1 MLPHARVD
9 RCLARSDALSSGAA
23 GERLLDVEVHAPP
36 RHEEDEMITENPI
49 DPDEYTPGPD
59 SVTAPEEY
67 EPEVTVDDPFRE
79 ANPADVA
86 EQAIELPDDDG
97 DPEGDDDEVS

>member
-1 MLPHARVD
+1 MIIED
-9 RCLARSDALSSGAA
+9 R
-23 GERLLDVEVHAPP
+23 P
-36 RHEEDEMITENPI
+36 

-67 EPEVTVDDPFRE
+67 EPEIRLDEPFRE

-86 EQAIELPDDDG
+86 EQAIELPADEPDPEEDDD
-97 DPEGDDDEVS
+97 DLA

>member
-1 MLPHARVD
+1 MTAED
-9 RCLARSDALSSGAA
+9 R
-23 GERLLDVEVHAPP
+23 P
-36 RHEEDEMITENPI
+36 

-67 EPEVTVDDPFRE
+67 EPEVSIEDPTRE

-86 EQAIELPDDDG
+86 EQAIEVPVDPADRGDADG
-97 DPEGDDDEVS
+97 EENV

>member
-1 MLPHARVD
+1 MSIED
-9 RCLARSDALSSGAA
+9 RS
-23 GERLLDVEVHAPP
+23 
-36 RHEEDEMITENPI
+36 

-67 EPEVTVDDPFRE
+67 TPEPQLEDPSLE

-86 EQAIELPDDDG
+86 EQAIELPADDPGPESDDDALA
-97 DPEGDDDEVS
+97 

>member
-1 MLPHARVD
+1 MEA
-9 RCLARSDALSSGAA
+9 DAPL
-23 GERLLDVEVHAPP
+23 RK
-36 RHEEDEMITENPI
+36 EEDEMIAEDRI

-97 DPEGDDDEVS
+97 DPEGDDDDEVA

>member
-1 MLPHARVD
+1 MFAQD
-9 RCLARSDALSSGAA
+9 R
-23 GERLLDVEVHAPP
+23 
-36 RHEEDEMITENPI
+36 I

-67 EPEVTVDDPFRE
+67 EPEVDVADPFRE

-86 EQAIELPDDDG
+86 EQTVEVPVDDA
-97 DPEGDDDEVS
+97 DPEEGDDDEVG

>member
-1 MLPHARVD
+1 MIAED
-9 RCLARSDALSSGAA
+9 R
-23 GERLLDVEVHAPP
+23 
-36 RHEEDEMITENPI
+36 I

-67 EPEVTVDDPFRE
+67 EPEVTVEDPFRE

-86 EQAIELPDDDG
+86 EQAIELPVDDG
-97 DPEGDDDEVS
+97 DSDSDAEGDDDQGV

>member
-1 MLPHARVD
+1 MIAED
-9 RCLARSDALSSGAA
+9 R
-23 GERLLDVEVHAPP
+23 
-36 RHEEDEMITENPI
+36 I

-67 EPEVTVDDPFRE
+67 EPEVAVEDPFRE

-86 EQAIELPDDDG
+86 EQAIELPADDG
-97 DPEGDDDEVS
+97 DGEAVGDDDEVA

>member
-1 MLPHARVD
+1 MSIED
-9 RCLARSDALSSGAA
+9 R
-23 GERLLDVEVHAPP
+23 P
-36 RHEEDEMITENPI
+36 

-67 EPEVTVDDPFRE
+67 VPEPQLDDPSLE

-86 EQAIELPDDDG
+86 EQAIELPADEP
-97 DPEGDDDEVS
+97 DPAGDDDLG